1 MAQRPITYRKSKK
14 KGQNETWKIFKFS
27 TLEYKRPDFE
37 KTGAFAEEITEKIK
51 NAASYGELK
60 GYMETEWRVDSKF
73 DGLYDRIHPPYI
85 RHYR

>member
-1 MAQRPITYRKSKK
+1 M
-14 KGQNETWKIFKFS
+14 EDFKFS

-60 GYMETEWRVDSKF
+60 GYMEQMEEMVRKIFRRTVRSHPSA
-73 DGLYDRIHPPYI
+73 IH
-85 RHYR
+85 

>member
-1 MAQRPITYRKSKK
+1 M
-14 KGQNETWKIFKFS
+14 EDFKFS

-60 GYMETEWRVDSKF
+60 GYMEQMEEMSKNF
-73 DGLYDRIHPPYI
+73 STGLYDRIHPPYI

>member
-1 MAQRPITYRKSKK
+1 M
-14 KGQNETWKIFKFS
+14 EDFKFS

-60 GYMETEWRVDSKF
+60 GYMEQMEEKIFRRTVRSHPSA
-73 DGLYDRIHPPYI
+73 IH
-85 RHYR
+85 

>member
-1 MAQRPITYRKSKK
+1 M
-14 KGQNETWKIFKFS
+14 EDFKFS

-60 GYMETEWRVDSKF
+60 GYMEQMEEMSKIF

>member
-1 MAQRPITYRKSKK
+1 M
-14 KGQNETWKIFKFS
+14 EDFKFS

-60 GYMETEWRVDSKF
+60 GYICL
-73 DGLYDRIHPPYI
+73 LYTSDAADE
-85 RHYR
+85 

>member
-1 MAQRPITYRKSKK
+1 M
-14 KGQNETWKIFKFS
+14 EDFKFS

-60 GYMETEWRVDSKF
+60 RIYGADGRDVEKF
-73 DGLYDRIHPPYI
+73 FRTGLYDRIHPPYI

>member
-1 MAQRPITYRKSKK
+1 M
-14 KGQNETWKIFKFS
+14 EDFKFS

-60 GYMETEWRVDSKF
+60 GYMEQMSSMKKKMHISTIWCRPLCRSF
-73 DGLYDRIHPPYI
+73 WL
-85 RHYR
+85 

>member
-1 MAQRPITYRKSKK
+1 M
-14 KGQNETWKIFKFS
+14 EDFKFS

-60 GYMETEWRVDSKF
+60 GYMEQMEEMDRKIF

>member
-1 MAQRPITYRKSKK
+1 M
-14 KGQNETWKIFKFS
+14 EDFKFS

-60 GYMETEWRVDSKF
+60 GYMEQMEEMSNFRRTVRSHPSA
-73 DGLYDRIHPPYI
+73 IH
-85 RHYR
+85 

>member
-1 MAQRPITYRKSKK
+1 M
-14 KGQNETWKIFKFS
+14 EDFKFS

-60 GYMETEWRVDSKF
+60 GYMEQWKRCRKIF
-73 DGLYDRIHPPYI
+73 PDGLYDRIHPPYI

>member
-1 MAQRPITYRKSKK
+1 M
-14 KGQNETWKIFKFS
+14 EDFKFS

-60 GYMETEWRVDSKF
+60 GYMEQMEEMSKNF